1 MFESEIGYARGYAD
15 ASCFDRKYRNWTSRT
30 TVDALW
36 KV

>member
-1 MFESEIGYARGYAD
+1 MFESEIGYALGYSD

-30 TVDALW
+30 TVDAPW